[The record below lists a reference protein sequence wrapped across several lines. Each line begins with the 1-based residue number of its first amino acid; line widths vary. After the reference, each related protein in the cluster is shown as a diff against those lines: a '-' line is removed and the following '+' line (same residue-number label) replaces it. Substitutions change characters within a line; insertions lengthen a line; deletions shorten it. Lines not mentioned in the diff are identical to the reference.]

1 MLHLWGLILLDTRL
15 YLIDLS
21 AGLKGIIV
29 KKAAISF
36 LKDSLQSYPC
46 LDVYTAVDNLGR
58 AFYGFGKAQ
67 LI

>member
-21 AGLKGIIV
+21 DGLKGIMV

-46 LDVYTAVDNLGR
+46 PDVCTTVDNLDR
-58 AFYGFGKAQ
+58 DFYDFGKAQ